1 MREIEAEAHTNTF
14 YKHFYYFVRCQS
26 CHYHEASDWSQHSDT
41 RLSLAAHDDNDNNAR
56 EHNMLEEKDYAPL
69 EALTARICTD

>member
-1 MREIEAEAHTNTF
+1 MLFNGYDDDVDDETDVEV
-14 YKHFYYFVRCQS
+14 KDKV
-26 CHYHEASDWSQHSDT
+26 
-41 RLSLAAHDDNDNNAR
+41 DDNDNNTR